1 MSDTGTD
8 HFDRWRED
16 EATAEAMIPIL
27 GRLYRNNDVILY
39 IYGRKLLRTPI
50 DIIKAHRYARNF
62 TGQELSVQQTMPVL
76 EALADMNLDSAKINL
91 GKLTNGWID
100 SGESDLRAYLD
111 RELESVTT
119 GHGRLLEEPTDVVL
133 YGFGRIGRLLAR
145 ILTDRAGSG
154 AKLRLR
160 AIVLRPQ
167 KDNDIEKR
175 ASLLRRDS
183 VHGSFAGSIIADPEN
198 DQIIANGNP
207 IKMIYANQP
216 EDIDYTQYGIKD
228 AIIIDN
234 TGAWRDMD
242 GLGRHLEANGAARA
256 ILTAP
261 GKGEVK
267 NIIYGVNHDDLTDD
281 DHVLSAASCTTNAIV
296 PPLKVMNDTFGIIG
310 GHVETVH
317 AYTNDQNLTD
327 NFHKKSRRGRSAPLN
342 MVITETGAA
351 TAVVKALPELAGKLT
366 GNAIRV
372 PVPNVSLA
380 ILNLTL
386 EQEVSAEEINAV
398 LRDASMS
405 LDLGEQIDYI
415 NSSELV
421 SSDLV
426 GAERTSIVDSQ
437 ATLADSNRCVLY
449 VWYDNEAGYS
459 YQVVRV
465 VQEIAGLTYP
475 RVP

>member
-1 MSDTGTD
+1 M
-8 HFDRWRED
+8 
-16 EATAEAMIPIL
+16 
-27 GRLYRNNDVILY
+27 
-39 IYGRKLLRTPI
+39 
-50 DIIKAHRYARNF
+50 
-62 TGQELSVQQTMPVL
+62 Q
-76 EALADMNLDSAKINL
+76 LDSAKIDI
-91 GKLTNGWID
+91 GKLAAGFQAADTD
-100 SGESDLRAYLD
+100 DLEAYLHD
-111 RELESVTT
+111 ELSSVMT

-145 ILTDRAGSG
+145 ILIERAGSG

-167 KDNDIEKR
+167 KDNDVEKR

-183 VHGSFAGSIIADPEN
+183 IHGPFSGTVIADEEN
-198 DQIIANGNP
+198 DQIIVNGNP
-207 IKMIYANQP
+207 IKLIYAPQP
-216 EDIDYTQYGIKD
+216 EDIDYTAYGIKD

-234 TGAWRDMD
+234 TGAWRDMN
-242 GLGRHLEANGAARA
+242 GLSRHLRANGASRA
-256 ILTAP
+256 VLTAP

-267 NIIYGVNHDDLTDD
+267 NIIYGVNHDTLTEDD
-281 DHVLSAASCTTNAIV
+281 TVLSAASCTTNAIV
-296 PPLKVMNDTFGIIG
+296 PPLKVMNDHFGIVG

-327 NFHKKSRRGRSAPLN
+327 NFHKKERRGRSAPLN

-386 EQEVSAEEINAV
+386 ETEATVADINTV
-398 LRDASMS
+398 LRNASMS
-405 LDLGEQIDYI
+405 VDLGEQIDYTT
-415 NSSELV
+415 STELV

-426 GAERTSIVDSQ
+426 GADRTSIVDSQ
-437 ATLADSNRCVLY
+437 ATIADRNRCVLY

>member
-1 MSDTGTD
+1 M
-8 HFDRWRED
+8 
-16 EATAEAMIPIL
+16 
-27 GRLYRNNDVILY
+27 
-39 IYGRKLLRTPI
+39 
-50 DIIKAHRYARNF
+50 
-62 TGQELSVQQTMPVL
+62 Q
-76 EALADMNLDSAKINL
+76 LDSAKIDI
-91 GKLTNGWID
+91 GKLAAGFQAADTD
-100 SGESDLRAYLD
+100 DLEAYLHD
-111 RELESVTT
+111 ELSSVMT

-145 ILTDRAGSG
+145 ILIERAGSG

-167 KDNDIEKR
+167 KDNDVEKR

-183 VHGSFAGSIIADPEN
+183 IHGPFSGTVIADEEN
-198 DQIIANGNP
+198 DQIIVNGNP
-207 IKMIYANQP
+207 IKLIYAPQP
-216 EDIDYTQYGIKD
+216 EDIDYTAYGIKD
-228 AIIIDN
+228 AIVIDN
-234 TGAWRDMD
+234 TGAWRDMN
-242 GLGRHLEANGAARA
+242 GLSRHLQANGASRA
-256 ILTAP
+256 VLTAP

-267 NIIYGVNHDDLTDD
+267 NIIYGVNHDTLTEDD
-281 DHVLSAASCTTNAIV
+281 TVLSAASCTTNAIV
-296 PPLKVMNDTFGIIG
+296 PPLKVMNDHFGIVG

-327 NFHKKSRRGRSAPLN
+327 NFHKKERRGRSAPLN

-386 EQEVSAEEINAV
+386 ETEATVADINTV
-398 LRDASMS
+398 LRNASMS
-405 LDLGEQIDYI
+405 VDLGEQIDYTT
-415 NSSELV
+415 STELV

-426 GAERTSIVDSQ
+426 GADRTSIVDSQ
-437 ATLADSNRCVLY
+437 ATIADRDRCVLY

>member
-1 MSDTGTD
+1 MSNTGTD
-8 HFDRWRED
+8 YFDRWREA
-16 EATAEAMIPIL
+16 EATAELMIPIL
-27 GRLYRNNDVILY
+27 GRLYRENDVIVY
-39 IYGRKLLRTPI
+39 VYGRKLVRAPI
-50 DIIKAHRYARNF
+50 EIIKAHRYARNV
-62 TGQELSVQQTMPVL
+62 TGRELSIQQTLPVL
-76 EALADMNLDSAKINL
+76 QALADMQLDSAKVDL
-91 GKLTNGWID
+91 GKLTDGYAD
-100 SGESDLRAYLD
+100 VGGDLDAYLA
-111 RELESVTT
+111 EALGSVTT

-145 ILTDRAGSG
+145 ILIERAGSG

-167 KDNDIEKR
+167 KSNDIEKR

-183 VHGSFAGSIIADPEN
+183 VHGPFAGSVIADPDN
-198 DQIIANGNP
+198 NQIIANGNP
-207 IKMIYANQP
+207 ITFIYAAQP
-216 EDIDYTQYGIKD
+216 EDIDYEAYGIKN

-242 GLGRHLEANGAARA
+242 GLSRHLKANGATRA
-256 ILTAP
+256 VLTAP

-267 NIIYGVNHDDLTDD
+267 NIIYGVNH
-281 DHVLSAASCTTNAIV
+281 HVLSDTDTIVSAASCTTNAIV
-296 PPLKVMNDTFGIIG
+296 PPLKVMNDTFGIVG
-310 GHVETVH
+310 GHVETIH

-327 NFHKKSRRGRSAPLN
+327 NFHNKERRGRSAPLN

-351 TAVVKALPELAGKLT
+351 SAVVKALPELAGKLT

-386 EQEVSAEEINAV
+386 ERGVSREEINAE
-398 LRDASMS
+398 LRNASMS
-405 LDLGEQIDYI
+405 VDLGEQIDYTT
-415 NSSELV
+415 STEVV

-426 GAERTSIVDSQ
+426 GAERTGIIDAQ
-437 ATLADSNRCVLY
+437 ATIADSNRCVLY

-459 YQVVRV
+459 YQVVRL
-465 VQEIAGLTYP
+465 VQEIAGLAYP

>member
-1 MSDTGTD
+1 MTDNAPD
-8 HFDRWRED
+8 HFERWRED
-16 EATAEAMIPIL
+16 EATAEAMIPMM
-27 GRLYRNNDVILY
+27 GRLYREKDVILY
-39 IYGRKLLRTPI
+39 IFGKKLVRTSI
-50 DIIKAHRYARNF
+50 EILKAHRYARNF
-62 TGQELSVQQTMPVL
+62 IGRELSVQETVPVL
-76 EALADMNLDSAKINL
+76 EALADMELDSAKIDL
-91 GKLTNGWID
+91 GKLTAGFAAAD
-100 SGESDLRAYLD
+100 TDDLGAYLAD
-111 RELESVTT
+111 ELSSVMT

-145 ILTDRAGSG
+145 ILIERAGSG

-167 KDNDIEKR
+167 KDNDVEKR

-183 VHGSFAGSIIADPEN
+183 IHGPFSGTVIADPEN
-198 DQIIANGNP
+198 DQIIVNGNP
-207 IKMIYANQP
+207 IKLIYAAQP
-216 EDIDYTQYGIKD
+216 EDIDYTAYGIKN
-228 AIIIDN
+228 AIIVDN
-234 TGAWRDMD
+234 TGAWRDLN
-242 GLGRHLEANGAARA
+242 GLSRHLTAEGATRA
-256 ILTAP
+256 VLTAP

-267 NIIYGVNHDDLTDD
+267 NIIYGVNHQTVAEDDV
-281 DHVLSAASCTTNAIV
+281 VLSAASCTTNAIV
-296 PPLKVMNDTFGIIG
+296 PPLKVMNDTFGIVG

-327 NFHKKSRRGRSAPLN
+327 NFHKKERRGRSAPLN

-386 EQEVSAEEINAV
+386 EQEATVADINTV

-405 LDLGEQIDYI
+405 VDLGEQIDYTT
-415 NSSELV
+415 STELV

-437 ATLADSNRCVLY
+437 ATIADRDRCVLY

-459 YQVVRV
+459 YQVVRL
-465 VQEIAGLTYP
+465 VQEIAGLAYP

>member
-1 MSDTGTD
+1 MSDAELD
-8 HFDRWRED
+8 HFRHWRES
-16 EATAEAMIPIL
+16 EATAEAMIPLL
-27 GRLYRNNDVILY
+27 GRLYRERDVIVY
-39 IYGRKLLRTPI
+39 IFGRKLARNSI
-50 DIIKAHRYARNF
+50 DILKGHRYARQII
-62 TGQELSVQQTMPVL
+62 GREIEVEESLPVL
-76 EALADMNLDSAKINL
+76 AALAEMPLDSAKVDL
-91 GKLTNGWID
+91 GKLTTGWLNETD
-100 SGESDLRAYLD
+100 RSLQEYLD
-111 RELESVTT
+111 DELASIMT
-119 GHGRLLEEPTDVVL
+119 GHGRLLAEPTDVVL

-145 ILTDRAGSG
+145 ILIDRAGSG

-160 AIVLRPQ
+160 AVVLRPQ
-167 KDNDIEKR
+167 RDNDVEKR

-183 VHGSFAGSIIADPEN
+183 IHGPFDGTVLADPEN
-198 DQIIANGNP
+198 HRLIANGNP
-207 IKMIYANQP
+207 IQLIYAERP
-216 EDIDYTQYGIKD
+216 EDIDYTAYGIKN

-234 TGAWRDMD
+234 TGAWRDQE
-242 GLGRHLEANGAARA
+242 GLSRHLAAPGAARA
-256 ILTAP
+256 LLTAP
-261 GKGEVK
+261 GKGAVK
-267 NIIYGVNHDDLTDD
+267 NIIFGVNHAEITDD
-281 DHVLSAASCTTNAIV
+281 DLVVSAASCTTNAIV
-296 PPLKVMNDTFGIIG
+296 PPLKVMNDEFGIVG

-386 EQEVSAEEINAV
+386 SREVTAAEINSV
-398 LRDASMS
+398 LRAASLS
-405 LDLGEQIDYI
+405 VDLGEQIDYT
-415 NSSELV
+415 SSTELV

-426 GAERTSIVDSQ
+426 GASRTSIVDSQ
-437 ATLADSNRCVLY
+437 ATIADSNRCVLY

-465 VQEIAGLTYP
+465 VQQLAGLDYP

>member
-1 MSDTGTD
+1 MTDLGAD
-8 HFDRWRED
+8 HFERWRED
-16 EATAEAMIPIL
+16 EATAEAMIPL
-27 GRLYRNNDVILY
+27 MGRLYRDNDVILY
-39 IYGRKLLRTPI
+39 IFGKKLTRTSI
-50 DIIKAHRYARNF
+50 EIMKAHRYARNF
-62 TGQELSVQQTMPVL
+62 IDRELSVQETMPVL
-76 EALADMNLDSAKINL
+76 VALTTMQLDSAKIDI
-91 GKLTNGWID
+91 GKLAAGFQAADTD
-100 SGESDLRAYLD
+100 DLEAYLHD
-111 RELESVTT
+111 ELLSVMT

-145 ILTDRAGSG
+145 ILIERAGSG

-167 KDNDIEKR
+167 KGNDVEKR

-183 VHGSFAGSIIADPEN
+183 IHGPFSGTVIADEEN
-198 DQIIANGNP
+198 DQIIVNGNP
-207 IKMIYANQP
+207 IKLIYAPQP
-216 EDIDYTQYGIKD
+216 EDIDYTAYGIKD

-234 TGAWRDMD
+234 TGAWRDMN
-242 GLGRHLEANGAARA
+242 GLSRHVQANGASRA
-256 ILTAP
+256 VLTAP

-267 NIIYGVNHDDLTDD
+267 NIIYGVNHDTLTEDD
-281 DHVLSAASCTTNAIV
+281 TVLSAASCTTNAIV
-296 PPLKVMNDTFGIIG
+296 PPLKVMNDHFGIVG

-327 NFHKKSRRGRSAPLN
+327 NFHKKERRGRSAPLN

-386 EQEVSAEEINAV
+386 ETEATVADINTV
-398 LRDASMS
+398 LRNASMS
-405 LDLGEQIDYI
+405 VDLGEQIDYTT
-415 NSSELV
+415 STELV

-426 GAERTSIVDSQ
+426 GADRTSIVDSQ
-437 ATLADSNRCVLY
+437 ATIADRDRCVLY

>member
-1 MSDTGTD
+1 
-8 HFDRWRED
+8 
-16 EATAEAMIPIL
+16 
-27 GRLYRNNDVILY
+27 
-39 IYGRKLLRTPI
+39 
-50 DIIKAHRYARNF
+50 
-62 TGQELSVQQTMPVL
+62 MPVL
-76 EALADMNLDSAKINL
+76 VSLTTMHLDSAKIDI
-91 GKLTNGWID
+91 GKLAAGFQDADTD
-100 SGESDLRAYLD
+100 DLEAYLHD
-111 RELESVTT
+111 ELSSVTT

-145 ILTDRAGSG
+145 ILIERAGSG

-167 KDNDIEKR
+167 KDNNVEKR

-183 VHGSFAGSIIADPEN
+183 IHGPFSGTVIADEEN
-198 DQIIANGNP
+198 DQIIVNGNP
-207 IKMIYANQP
+207 IKLIYAPQP
-216 EDIDYTQYGIKD
+216 EDIDYTAYGIKD

-234 TGAWRDMD
+234 TGAWRDMN
-242 GLGRHLEANGAARA
+242 GLSRHLQANGASRA
-256 ILTAP
+256 VLTAP

-267 NIIYGVNHDDLTDD
+267 NIIYGVNHDTLTEDD
-281 DHVLSAASCTTNAIV
+281 NVLSAASCTTNAIV
-296 PPLKVMNDTFGIIG
+296 PPLKVMNDRFGIVG

-327 NFHKKSRRGRSAPLN
+327 NFHKKERRGRSAPLN

-386 EQEVSAEEINAV
+386 ETEATVADINTV

-405 LDLGEQIDYI
+405 VDLGEQIDYTT
-415 NSSELV
+415 STELV

-426 GAERTSIVDSQ
+426 GADRTSIVDSQ
-437 ATLADSNRCVLY
+437 ATIADRDRCVLY

>member
-1 MSDTGTD
+1 
-8 HFDRWRED
+8 
-16 EATAEAMIPIL
+16 
-27 GRLYRNNDVILY
+27 
-39 IYGRKLLRTPI
+39 
-50 DIIKAHRYARNF
+50 
-62 TGQELSVQQTMPVL
+62 MPVL
-76 EALADMNLDSAKINL
+76 VALTTMQLDSAKIDI
-91 GKLTNGWID
+91 GKLAAGFQDADTD
-100 SGESDLRAYLD
+100 DLEAYLHD
-111 RELESVTT
+111 ELSSVMT

-145 ILTDRAGSG
+145 ILIERAGSG

-167 KDNDIEKR
+167 KDNNVEKR

-183 VHGSFAGSIIADPEN
+183 IHGPFSGTVIADEEN
-198 DQIIANGNP
+198 DQIIVNGNP
-207 IKMIYANQP
+207 IKLIYAPQP
-216 EDIDYTQYGIKD
+216 EDIDYTAFGIKD

-234 TGAWRDMD
+234 TGAWRDMN
-242 GLGRHLEANGAARA
+242 GLSRHLQANGASRA
-256 ILTAP
+256 VLTAP

-267 NIIYGVNHDDLTDD
+267 NIIYGVNHDTLTEDD
-281 DHVLSAASCTTNAIV
+281 TVLSAASCTTNAIV
-296 PPLKVMNDTFGIIG
+296 PPLKVMNDRFGIVG

-327 NFHKKSRRGRSAPLN
+327 NFHKKERRGRSAPLN

-386 EQEVSAEEINAV
+386 ETEATVADINTV

-405 LDLGEQIDYI
+405 VDLGEQIDYTT
-415 NSSELV
+415 STELV

-426 GAERTSIVDSQ
+426 GADRTSIVDSQ
-437 ATLADSNRCVLY
+437 ATIADRDRCVLY

>member
-1 MSDTGTD
+1 MTETGTD

-27 GRLYRNNDVILY
+27 GRLYRENDVILY

-62 TGQELSVQQTMPVL
+62 TGEELSVQQTMPVL
-76 EALADMNLDSAKINL
+76 EALADMQLDSAKINL
-91 GKLTNGWID
+91 GKLTNGWLE
-100 SGESDLRAYLD
+100 SGESDLGAYLE

-183 VHGSFAGSIIADPEN
+183 IHGSFAGSIIADPEN

-207 IKMIYANQP
+207 IKIIYANQP

-242 GLGRHLEANGAARA
+242 GLGRHLQAEGAARA
-256 ILTAP
+256 VLTAP

-267 NIIYGVNHDDLTDD
+267 NIIYGVNHGDLTNDD
-281 DHVLSAASCTTNAIV
+281 RVLSAASCTTNAIV
-296 PPLKVMNDTFGIIG
+296 PPLKVMNDTFGIVG

-327 NFHKKSRRGRSAPLN
+327 NFHKKARRGRSAPLN

-386 EQEVSAEEINAV
+386 EKEVSADEINAV

-405 LDLGEQIDYI
+405 VDLGEQIDYI

-465 VQEIAGLTYP
+465 VQEIAGLAYP

>member
-1 MSDTGTD
+1 M
-8 HFDRWRED
+8 
-16 EATAEAMIPIL
+16 
-27 GRLYRNNDVILY
+27 
-39 IYGRKLLRTPI
+39 
-50 DIIKAHRYARNF
+50 
-62 TGQELSVQQTMPVL
+62 Q
-76 EALADMNLDSAKINL
+76 LDSAKIDI
-91 GKLTNGWID
+91 GKLAAGFQDADTD
-100 SGESDLRAYLD
+100 DLEAYLHD
-111 RELESVTT
+111 ELSSVMT

-145 ILTDRAGSG
+145 ILIGRAGSG

-167 KDNDIEKR
+167 KDNDVEKR

-183 VHGSFAGSIIADPEN
+183 IHGPFSGTVIADEEN
-198 DQIIANGNP
+198 DQIIVNGNP
-207 IKMIYANQP
+207 IKLIYAPQP
-216 EDIDYTQYGIKD
+216 EDIDYTAYGIKD

-234 TGAWRDMD
+234 TGAWRDMN
-242 GLGRHLEANGAARA
+242 GLSRHLQANGASRA
-256 ILTAP
+256 VLTAP

-267 NIIYGVNHDDLTDD
+267 NIIYGVNHDTLTEDD
-281 DHVLSAASCTTNAIV
+281 TVLSAASCTTNAIV
-296 PPLKVMNDTFGIIG
+296 PPLKVMNDHFGIVG

-327 NFHKKSRRGRSAPLN
+327 NFHKKERRGRSAPLN

-386 EQEVSAEEINAV
+386 ETEATVADINTV
-398 LRDASMS
+398 LRNASMS
-405 LDLGEQIDYI
+405 VDLGEQIDYTT
-415 NSSELV
+415 STELV

-426 GAERTSIVDSQ
+426 GADRTSIVDSQ
-437 ATLADSNRCVLY
+437 ATIADRDRCVLY